1 MNGVEAPNLKAFTEQ
16 PPRTRIGLLRLLWPM
31 IHACLENGH
40 SMRDIHKKLRMDGI
54 EMSYSTLCS
63 AVLTLRHN
71 GQPTVA
77 RPLKQAEQPTA
88 PGRPEERPGVDV
100 DPLRNLRRLS
110 EQRPGFDYSGTLPD
124 EELFG
129 SK

>member
-16 PPRTRIGLLRLLWPM
+16 PPRTRIGLLRLLWPL

-63 AVLTLRHN
+63 AVSTLRHN
-71 GQPTVA
+71 SQPTVG
-77 RPLKQAEQPTA
+77 RLLKPAEQPTA
-88 PGRPEERPGVDV
+88 PGRPGERPGVDV

-129 SK
+129 PK